1 MRFSFPVSPS
11 FTPSRSKRPPE
22 QQRQGRRRQQAPPS
36 RRFSR
41 LLRPRRRA
49 AAAAAAAATRSP
61 LPFLPPLPFRQ
72 LLPLGED
79 HVVPGTEHPRSA
91 VLGQPRGERHRVNQS
106 ELQPEQRR
114 PQQVG
119 PDAELRVVP
128 LPGGPVE
135 RREQGE
141 PGPGGEVR
149 AEEGGGEGPGP
160 EACDEGELERDLES
174 FSPRFFRFFFSCETF
189 FPISVGR
196 RSNSKLEKRKK
207 RTRLSHHSDDRQEH
221 RLPEGP
227 DVVARGARAPG
238 AHREEEEEEEELGFR
253 RARKKRK
260 GTKKTTCFVF

>member
-1 MRFSFPVSPS
+1 
-11 FTPSRSKRPPE
+11 
-22 QQRQGRRRQQAPPS
+22 
-36 RRFSR
+36 
-41 LLRPRRRA
+41 
-49 AAAAAAAATRSP
+49 
-61 LPFLPPLPFRQ
+61 
-72 LLPLGED
+72 
-79 HVVPGTEHPRSA
+79 

-174 FSPRFFRFFFSCETF
+174 FFPRFFRFFFSCETF

-207 RTRLSHHSDDRQEH
+207 RTKLSHHSDDRQEH

-238 AHREEEEEEEELGFR
+238 AHREEGDEEDDLFCFLKGKKVEIFCSL
-253 RARKKRK
+253 ARLFSGLHSVSLSQKKKKKRTAPCTAPDSTEVLQNDRAVRAGLELYALGAASSVARCLTGLSSPAK
-260 GTKKTTCFVF
+260 NPAGSAVKNAL

>member
-1 MRFSFPVSPS
+1 M
-11 FTPSRSKRPPE
+11 
-22 QQRQGRRRQQAPPS
+22 
-36 RRFSR
+36 
-41 LLRPRRRA
+41 
-49 AAAAAAAATRSP
+49 
-61 LPFLPPLPFRQ
+61 
-72 LLPLGED
+72 
-79 HVVPGTEHPRSA
+79 
-91 VLGQPRGERHRVNQS
+91 
-106 ELQPEQRR
+106 
-114 PQQVG
+114 
-119 PDAELRVVP
+119 VP

-174 FSPRFFRFFFSCETF
+174 FFPRFFRFFFSCETF

-238 AHREEEEEEEELGFR
+238 AHREEGDEEDDLFCFLKGKKVEIFCSLARLFSGLHSVSLSQKKKKNAPPPAPPPTAPKSSR
-253 RARKKRK
+253 TTAPSAPASSCTPWGQPRASR
-260 GTKKTTCFVF
+260 GA